1 MKVLVAASL
10 AVLMSLTAC
19 SAESSSTA
27 EPPQQTPAT
36 TEATTA
42 TATPTPSEEP
52 EPLPKLGEPVAK
64 RCGMDLPGKVFAIP
78 GPDENSQLAAATLG
92 RGPTVAVFVHQT
104 SASGFCGWA
113 PYAAWAARQG
123 VRALLVDACGWGDS
137 TCSEAVEDDAATW
150 LGFGVDWARRHGA
163 ERVTLVGAS
172 MGGALVAGGGQQAG
186 ADAIVDLSGPDSWSG
201 VPDTVTAAQDITVP
215 FLVAASDGDTG
226 IDVDALREA
235 VEVSPAQQK
244 EYVATPGEHG
254 WDMVG
259 EAELTGTS
267 TPLDLRITALGRK
280 VLAWVRG

>member
-1 MKVLVAASL
+1 M
-10 AVLMSLTAC
+10 
-19 SAESSSTA
+19 
-27 EPPQQTPAT
+27 
-36 TEATTA
+36 
-42 TATPTPSEEP
+42 
-52 EPLPKLGEPVAK
+52 
-64 RCGMDLPGKVFAIP
+64 
-78 GPDENSQLAAATLG
+78 
-92 RGPTVAVFVHQT
+92 AVFVHQT

-137 TCSEAVEDDAATW
+137 TCSEAAEGDAASW
-150 LGFGVDWARRHGA
+150 LRSVVDWARRHGA

-186 ADAIVDLSGPDSWSG
+186 ADAIVDLSGPDAWSG
-201 VPDTVTAAQDITVP
+201 VPDTVTAARDITVP
-215 FLVAASDGDTG
+215 FLVAAADNDSG
-226 IDVDALREA
+226 IDTDALREA

-267 TPLDLRITALGRK
+267 TPLDLRITALGRQ